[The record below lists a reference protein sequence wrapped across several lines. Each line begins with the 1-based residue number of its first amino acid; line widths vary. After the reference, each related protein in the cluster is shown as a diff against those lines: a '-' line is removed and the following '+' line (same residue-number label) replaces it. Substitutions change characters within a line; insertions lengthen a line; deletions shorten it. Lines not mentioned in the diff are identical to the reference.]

1 MIAYWIQ
8 SDRVRGNV
16 FIPKYYSPE
25 IDRELRLLAKTH
37 HCYAISDL
45 IERGVITAQTGHEIG
60 KNAYG
65 TGDIPFV
72 RTSDISNWEIK
83 SSPKQGV
90 SEDIYA
96 EYAKRQQVSEGDIL
110 VVRDGTYLIGTNCF
124 ITKIDKELIYQ
135 SHLLKL
141 RVNDEQ
147 ELDPL
152 ILFLALNSPI
162 VQKQIRSFQF
172 TADIIDTI
180 GSRFFDLILPI
191 PKDKQIR
198 HSLSQRATN
207 ALRTRMVGKAF
218 IKHAPML
225 MESVLETG
233 SISFMKSFVEA
244 SDETIVEALKHEAVS
259 SEFGNFESYWHMSS
273 DIKDLILIPR
283 YYEPSIRIELDRLT
297 EHCELRSFAELYS
310 QGILTW
316 NTGDE
321 IGKMAYGTGNI
332 PFLRTSDF
340 ANWEI
345 KHDPKQ
351 GVSNAIYEEYSA
363 SEDVRVGDILLVR
376 DGTYLVGSSCI
387 ITEEDEKSLFCGGLL
402 KIRTTN
408 PDVCDPYLLLGLLNS
423 SIVKRQIRTKQFT
436 RDVIDTIGHRL
447 EEVILPIPRSFEV
460 RRSVSAYIKQI
471 IQSRISARK
480 LIADLSKELVN
491 ASITSL

>member
-8 SDRVRGNV
+8 SDKVRQNV

-25 IDRELRLLAKTH
+25 IDRELHSLAKTH

-45 IERGVITAQTGHEIG
+45 IDQGILTAKTGHEIG

-72 RTSDISNWEIK
+72 RTSDIANWEIK
-83 SSPKQGV
+83 SSPKQGI
-90 SEDIYA
+90 SEDIYR
-96 EYAKRQQVSEGDIL
+96 EYAKRQQVAEGDIL

-124 ITKIDKELIYQ
+124 ITKIDKELVYQ

-147 ELDPL
+147 KLDPL
-152 ILFLALNSPI
+152 ILFLALNSRI

-180 GSRFFDLILPI
+180 GSRFFDLIVPI
-191 PKDKQIR
+191 PKEKSVRD
-198 HSLSQRATN
+198 SLSKRAAA
-207 ALRTRMVGKAF
+207 ALRSRMVGKAF
-218 IKHAPML
+218 IKHAPSL
-225 MESVLETG
+225 MENVLETG
-233 SISFMKSFVEA
+233 SLETIQSFIEA
-244 SDETIVEALKHEAVS
+244 SDEEIVEALKHEAVS
-259 SEFGNFESYWHMSS
+259 SEFGDFESYWHMSS

-283 YYEPSIRIELDRLT
+283 YYEPSIREELERLQPN
-297 EHCELRSFAELYS
+297 CELMSIAEMRAAGMIAY
-310 QGILTW
+310 

-321 IGKMAYGTGNI
+321 IGKMAYGTGKI

-351 GVSNAIYEEYSA
+351 GISAAIYNEYA
-363 SEDVRVGDILLVR
+363 EREDLKAEDILLVR

-387 ITEEDEKSLFCGGLL
+387 VTEEDERSLFCGGLL
-402 KIRTTN
+402 KIRTLN
-408 PDVCDPYLLLGLLNS
+408 HDVCDPYLLLGLLNS
-423 SIVKRQIRTKQFT
+423 YIVKRQIRTKQFT
-436 RDVIDTIGHRL
+436 RDVIDTLGNRL
-447 EEVILPIPRSFEV
+447 DEVILPIPR
-460 RRSVSAYIKQI
+460 VSQTRQGISDYMKQTV
-471 IQSRISARK
+471 QARMNARE
-480 LIADLSKELVN
+480 LITELSSELIGIP
-491 ASITSL
+491 STQ